1 MSHRD
6 KQVGSVGGVP
16 LGDHRSK
23 LVDLAI
29 VPMIKIIWSQF
40 GPSWWSGQ
48 VAATVAAIIKVLSAA
63 DRVRRATPAVD
74 DARRIKIQDHHL
86 AMILIN
92 RGGCTRGPAGESDA

>member
-1 MSHRD
+1 
-6 KQVGSVGGVP
+6 VAGVP
-16 LGDHRSK
+16 WGDHRSK

-40 GPSWWSGQ
+40 KPSSWSGQ

-74 DARRIKIQDHHL
+74 ARGIKIQDHHL